1 MAAIETH
8 SLTKRYGSVHALDG
22 LDLVVESGEIF
33 GFLGPNGAGKTTTID
48 LLLDFIRP
56 TEGCATVCGYDAQ
69 EETDEVRSRVGI
81 LPDGFDL
88 WGRSSGLRH
97 LEFAVEAKGANDDP
111 HHLLERVGLA
121 PHDGER
127 ATREYSKGMRQRL
140 GMAMAIAGDPDLL
153 ILDEPSTGLDPHG
166 IRRMRDII
174 TEAAGGGTTV
184 FFSSHILGEV
194 AAVADRVGIL
204 DEGKL
209 VATDTIEGLRES
221 AGIGD
226 DLVLS
231 LDRPYAGDLT
241 EIDGVVETLRQN
253 GELRVRFA
261 DPTAKGK
268 VIHQL
273 VDDGIQVQDLSV
285 QEATLEDLFQ
295 AYTNGGVEA

>member
-1 MAAIETH
+1 MVSIRTE
-8 SLTKRYGSVHALDG
+8 SLTKQYGSVHALHE
-22 LDLVVESGEIF
+22 LDLVIEEGEVF

-56 TEGCATVCGYDAQ
+56 TNGTATVCGYDAQ
-69 EETDEVRSRVGI
+69 EETDEVRARVGI

-88 WGRSSGLRH
+88 WERSSGRRH
-97 LEFAVEAKGANDDP
+97 LEFAIKAKGANDDP
-111 HHLLERVGLA
+111 DYLLERVGLDRA
-121 PHDGER
+121 DAER
-127 ATREYSKGMRQRL
+127 NVSEYSKGMRQRL

-184 FFSSHILGEV
+184 FFSSHILGQV

-204 DEGKL
+204 DDGKL
-209 VATDTIEGLRES
+209 VATDTIAGLQES

-231 LDRPYAGDLT
+231 LDRPYDGDLT
-241 EIDGVVETLRQN
+241 AIDGVVDTYRQN
-253 GELRVRFA
+253 GALRVRFA
-261 DPTAKGK
+261 DPKAKGP
-268 VIHQL
+268 VVHRL
-273 VDDGIQVQDLSV
+273 VDDGVTVQDLTV
-285 QEATLEDLFQ
+285 EEATLEDLFE
-295 AYTNGGVEA
+295 AYTNGGVNA